1 MKTIKLTDYELFLLQ
16 NALHYYENFVSKS
29 QINSSTQDSLEKL
42 QNKVNLVT
50 KIKSRNVLCDI

>member
-16 NALHYYENFVSKS
+16 NSLHYYENFVSKS

-42 QNKVNLVT
+42 QNKVNLIVRV
-50 KIKSRNVLCDI
+50 KSSNALCGI